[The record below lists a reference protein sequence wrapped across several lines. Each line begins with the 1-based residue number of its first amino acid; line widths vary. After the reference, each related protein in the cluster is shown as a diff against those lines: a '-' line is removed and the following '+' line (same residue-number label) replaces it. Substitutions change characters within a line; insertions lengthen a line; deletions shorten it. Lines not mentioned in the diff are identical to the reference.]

1 MSILFLYICNTN
13 FKGYGKG
20 AKGGKG
26 GKGGKWGKG
35 GKLGSG
41 KIKKAFQSKS
51 SKAGLQ
57 VILISS
63 LLEEY
68 IDF

>member
-26 GKGGKWGKG
+26 GKGGK
-35 GKLGSG
+35 
-41 KIKKAFQSKS
+41 
-51 SKAGLQ
+51 
-57 VILISS
+57 
-63 LLEEY
+63 
-68 IDF
+68 